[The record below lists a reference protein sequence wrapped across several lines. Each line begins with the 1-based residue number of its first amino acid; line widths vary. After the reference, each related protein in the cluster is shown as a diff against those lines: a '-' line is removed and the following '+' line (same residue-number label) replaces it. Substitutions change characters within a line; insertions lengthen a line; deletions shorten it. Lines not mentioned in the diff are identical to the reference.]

1 MNGSELE
8 LYCSDSHIQMKG
20 FAIHGFCI
28 SLAS

>member
-1 MNGSELE
+1 MNGSELK

-20 FAIHGFCI
+20 VAIHAFCV